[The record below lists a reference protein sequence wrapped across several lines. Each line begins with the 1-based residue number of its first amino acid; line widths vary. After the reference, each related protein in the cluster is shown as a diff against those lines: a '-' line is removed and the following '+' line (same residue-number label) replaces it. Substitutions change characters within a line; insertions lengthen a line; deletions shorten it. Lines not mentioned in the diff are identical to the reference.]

1 MYNLLV
7 DANVWIKFARSKNIS
22 PLLDRFVTYRFLPVT
37 NNYLLA
43 EIYEALVRNKWM
55 DERQAAN
62 LVSFIRKITYAVT
75 ERAVYG
81 ISPDPEDNYLFDLA
95 VQNNCVFIISD
106 DTKLLH
112 FKLKPV
118 PVHST
123 SWFLKKFPLGG
134 EA

>member
-7 DANVWIKFARSKNIS
+7 DANVWIKFARSKNIF

-55 DERQAAN
+55 DERQVAN
-62 LVSFIRKITYAVT
+62 LVSFIRKIAHPVT

-95 VQNNCVFIISD
+95 VQNNCVFIIS
-106 DTKLLH
+106 
-112 FKLKPV
+112 
-118 PVHST
+118 
-123 SWFLKKFPLGG
+123 WFLQKFPVGR